1 MIDDSKNTK
10 FHNELIIDQ
19 FTKQAIPFT
28 QNASHSAAQAADRLY
43 QLNCVRENDNVLDVA
58 CGSGLVSCELAK
70 IVEHVTGI
78 DITPAMLEQANLLK
92 RQKNLFNIKYDIGD
106 VSNLPYND
114 ASFSLVVTRYSFHH
128 FVDPYKVLSEM
139 KRVCTAKGRI
149 VVIDATPAAKSLD
162 MYNYVEKL
170 RDPSHTRAFTLV
182 ELEEMFKKADL
193 QVIETDFFRI
203 ERDLQGLLDSSFPNP
218 GDIDKIRQLFAQDVQ
233 NNMLDLKSHY
243 VGTEIHF
250 SFPTSMIVAQKIP
263 WSRNNHKHSEE

>member
-1 MIDDSKNTK
+1 MIDDNEDTK

-28 QNASHSAAQAADRLY
+28 QNTAHSAVQAANRLY
-43 QLNCVRENDNVLDVA
+43 QLNCIIENDSVLDVA

-70 IVEHVTGI
+70 IVKHVTGI

-92 RQKNLFNIKYDIGD
+92 RQKNLINIRYDIGD
-106 VSNLPYND
+106 VSNLPYDD

-139 KRVCTAKGRI
+139 KRVCSANGR
-149 VVIDATPAAKSLD
+149 VAVIDATPAAKNVD

-170 RDPSHTRAFTLV
+170 RDPSHTRALTIM
-182 ELEEMFKKADL
+182 ELKEMFRKADL
-193 QVIETDFFRI
+193 PVIETDFFRI

-218 GDIDKIRQLFAQDVQ
+218 TDIDKIRALFAEDVQ
-233 NNMLDLKSHY
+233 NDILDLKSHY

-250 SFPTSMIVAQKIP
+250 SFPTSIIVAQKP
-263 WSRNNHKHSEE
+263 